1 MIRTLVPRR
10 RALEVGCVVEIEES
24 AASLHAHVDL
34 EGVEVGPGDSVLVH
48 DAPVQPGGDG
58 RLVCRR
64 RATITRASRLGR
76 AWTRL
81 AGLFELGELYEV
93 GFTSRRSR

>member
-1 MIRTLVPRR
+1 MSRAYAPRP

-24 AASLHAHVDL
+24 ASSLHAHVEL
-34 EGVEVGPGDSVLVH
+34 EGVDVAPGDSVLVH
-48 DAPVQPGGDG
+48 DAPVRAGAGG

-64 RATITRASRLGR
+64 RATVMRATRLGR